1 MTGVTPDTSVVIAGL
16 SSWHPDHDLAR
27 PVLAD
32 KPPIL
37 AHVLSESYSVLTRL
51 PAPRRLDP
59 IPRGHGVAPRLPRHA
74 RVTGQPAPCSATR
87 SIGNRRHPRRRDGVA
102 GYVGTCSRSEFC
114 EIRPWLDRR
123 NLTDGRCR
131 EVGCKLGCWN
141 LTDGGWSVV
150 VKNGTKVR
158 PRSWA
163 TIAVPRVLWLGG
175 YSWTSSIRVPKLPF
189 G

>member
-59 IPRGHGVAPRLPRHA
+59 ILAVTALRHA
-74 RVTGQPAPCSATR
+74 FPDTPVSLAGRRLAPLLDRLATAGIHGGATYDAIIAGTAR
-87 SIGNRRHPRRRDGVA
+87 VA
-102 GYVGTCSRSEFC
+102 GLMLISFDERARATYAAVGA
-114 EIRPWLDRR
+114 
-123 NLTDGRCR
+123 
-131 EVGCKLGCWN
+131 EVH
-141 LTDGGWSVV
+141 
-150 VKNGTKVR
+150 
-158 PRSWA
+158 
-163 TIAVPRVLWLGG
+163 WLG
-175 YSWTSSIRVPKLPF
+175 
-189 G
+189 